1 MLFVNIDGSDGTGK
15 TSLVE
20 GLIKH
25 YGKKGLSLSFVHFP
39 RYETEIG
46 KVIQKVL
53 NKKIKMH
60 PSSFQML
67 YSADRLNWYT
77 YDYPQLV
84 DKYDIVIV
92 DRYLTSGMV
101 YGEIDGLDPKEI
113 LFNDRRTKMPD
124 LHIILY
130 ANTDVILGRINQ
142 RQEAKDIYE
151 TSDIVTQANIKYR
164 SLGSYI
170 ENVCYVDSTMSKE
183 EVLNEAIKIIN
194 VKLKEMGYE

>member
-1 MLFVNIDGSDGTGK
+1 
-15 TSLVE
+15 
-20 GLIKH
+20 
-25 YGKKGLSLSFVHFP
+25 
-39 RYETEIG
+39 
-46 KVIQKVL
+46 
-53 NKKIKMH
+53 
-60 PSSFQML
+60 
-67 YSADRLNWYT
+67 
-77 YDYPQLV
+77 
-84 DKYDIVIV
+84 
-92 DRYLTSGMV
+92 
-101 YGEIDGLDPKEI
+101 
-113 LFNDRRTKMPD
+113 MPD